1 MATHD
6 STAASLPTGT
16 VTFLFTDIEGSTRLL
31 QALGDRYP
39 ELLEEHRRLLREAI
53 AEYGGVEFGSEGD
66 ALFVV
71 FPSAPSAVAGAA
83 AAQRALAGHPWPGD
97 APIEVRMGL
106 HTGEGVVSGGSYVGL
121 DVHRAARIS
130 SAAHGGQIVISA
142 ATKTLAEGGL
152 PTGLFLRDLGD
163 HRLKDLANPEHLF
176 QVDVQGL
183 RVDFPALR
191 SMDARP
197 NNLQAQLTSFIGR
210 EREEEEVRGLL
221 AQARLL
227 TLTGPGGTGKTRLS
241 LEVAADL
248 LPEFADGVF
257 FVALATVPDAALVPS
272 AIAHALGI
280 QEAGERP
287 VLDLLKQHL
296 EPKEML
302 LILDNF
308 EQIVDA
314 APIVSDLLTS
324 APRITVLVTSRE
336 VLHLSGEQEYPVP
349 PLALPDPEHLPSL
362 EALSQY
368 DAVALFIQRARSVNP
383 GFEVTNQN
391 APAVA
396 EICSMLD
403 GLPLAIEL
411 AAARSKLLSPEAM
424 LKRLENRL
432 AVLTTSARDLPARQQ
447 TLRGAIDWSYD
458 LLEESERAV
467 FRRLAVF
474 MRGSTVEATEVVVGT
489 QELNLD
495 VLDAVGSLVDK
506 SLLRQ
511 FEFDGEPRF
520 QMLMTIREYALE
532 RLAASD
538 EHGAVARRHA
548 EFFRNL
554 VRDAEPSF
562 TKDPEVLER
571 VEREHDNIRVAL
583 RFLSESGD
591 IQTALSMAGELWRF
605 WHLHGHLTEG
615 RMSLTELLGG
625 PRAEERTQARGRAL
639 SGLAGLEYWQS
650 DYGTARGH
658 WEEARSIF
666 HELGNVEGEGWAVYS
681 LAYLAAIEEDDEAA
695 LELAEE
701 SVRLFEAA
709 GNRGNAVEAKSF
721 LTYLA
726 WANDDWEAAQRLSD
740 EVLTDFRELG
750 DTFGVANALHSAA
763 RVLRQLGRYSEARQ
777 KWAEA
782 IELFQQLKDVSG
794 QAMALGGLA
803 TVPAFEGDPE
813 RAVKLGGAARA
824 AEENLG
830 GQAPTRLR
838 GFEDARDLVRGK
850 LDEQRIA
857 ELWEEGRQMDLD
869 TAIKEALREPDP
881 N

>member
-16 VTFLFTDIEGSTRLL
+16 VTFLFTDIEGSTRML
-31 QALGDRYP
+31 QSLGDRYP
-39 ELLEEHRRLLREAI
+39 ELLEDHRRLLREAV
-53 AEYGGVEFGSEGD
+53 AEHGGVEFGSEGD

-83 AAQRALAGHPWPGD
+83 AAQRALAAHPWPGD
-97 APIEVRMGL
+97 APIRVRMGL

-142 ATKTLAEGGL
+142 ATKTLAEGALPAGL
-152 PTGLFLRDLGD
+152 SLRDVGE

-176 QVDVQGL
+176 KVDVEGL
-183 RVDFPALR
+183 RVEFPALR
-191 SMDARP
+191 SMDSRP
-197 NNLQAQLTSFIGR
+197 NNLQPQMTSFVGR
-210 EREEEEVRGLL
+210 EREEGEVRDLL

-241 LEVAADL
+241 LQVAADL

-257 FVALATVPDAALVPS
+257 FVPLSTVSDPALVPS
-272 AIAHALGI
+272 AIAHALGV

-296 EPKEML
+296 ESKEML
-302 LILDNF
+302 LVLDNF

-324 APRITVLVTSRE
+324 ARGIKVLVTSRE

-432 AVLTTSARDLPARQQ
+432 SVLTTSARDLPARQQ

-467 FRRLAVF
+467 FRRLGVF
-474 MRGSTVEATEVVVGT
+474 MRGSTVEATEAVVGT

-538 EHGAVARRHA
+538 EHDAVSRRHA
-548 EFFRNL
+548 EYFRNL
-554 VRDAEPSF
+554 VREAEPSF

-583 RFLSESGD
+583 RFLTESGD
-591 IQTALSMAGELWRF
+591 LQTALSMTGELWRF

-615 RMSLTELLGG
+615 RMSLTELLG
-625 PRAEERTQARGRAL
+625 RQEAEERTQARARAL

-650 DYGTARGH
+650 DYGAARPH
-658 WEEARSIF
+658 WEEAQSIF
-666 HELGNVEGEGWAVYS
+666 HDVGDLDGEGWALYS
-681 LAYLAAIEEDDEAA
+681 LAYLEAIEENDRRAV
-695 LELAEE
+695 ELMER
-701 SVRLFEAA
+701 SVELFEKS
-709 GNRGNAVEAKSF
+709 GNRLNAVDAKSF

-726 WANDDWEAAQRLSD
+726 WAVQDWETAQRLGD
-740 EVLTDFRELG
+740 EILVEYAELG
-750 DTFGVANALHSAA
+750 DTFGLANSLHGQG
-763 RVLRQLGRYSEARQ
+763 RVQRQLGQYAEAR
-777 KWAEA
+777 KSWAEA
-782 IELFQQLKDVSG
+782 IELYRRLKDVSG
-794 QAMALGGLA
+794 LAMALGGLA
-803 TVPAFEGDPE
+803 TLPAFEGDPE
-813 RAVKLGGAARA
+813 RAVRLGGAARA

-838 GFEDARDLVRGK
+838 GFEDARDLVRDK

-869 TAIKEALREPDP
+869 TAIKEALREPEP
-881 N
+881 G